1 MIYFEN
7 PKYIDPHINLAIE
20 EYLLREIVTDRP
32 IFYFY
37 VNKPSVIVGRNQ
49 NVFEEIDF
57 NFLQKQS
64 IPVLRRLSGGGT
76 VYHDLGNINYSLIT
90 PDQALLNDYASF
102 TRPVFNALHMV
113 GLTAELRHRSS
124 IFVGGYKVSGNAQY
138 ATAGKLVS
146 HGTLLL
152 NTDLNWLRSA
162 IRPRNQQITS
172 RAVPSVRSSVANL
185 SDLIDETISLDVFKD
200 HIRHEFLGSDGV
212 VQYKFSR
219 DDWEVVQKIAKE
231 RYHTW
236 DWNIG
241 RSPKF
246 STLRRTQTPHGEVIL
261 ELYIDKGYI
270 RSAKATSPS
279 PENDNPLNEMCECL
293 AGIRYDRDEIAL
305 ALHYCDIDIGSLGL
319 DEATLISL
327 IF

>member
-7 PKYIDPHINLAIE
+7 PHYTDPHINLAIE
-20 EYLLREIVTDRP
+20 EYLLREVVSDRP

-37 VNKPSVIVGRNQ
+37 VNNPSAIVGRNQ
-49 NVFEEIDF
+49 NVFEEIDL
-57 NFLQKQS
+57 NFVQKHS

-90 PDQALLNDYASF
+90 PDQALLNDYVSF
-102 TRPVFNALHMV
+102 TRPVFNALQMV

-152 NTDLNWLRSA
+152 NTDLDQLRSA
-162 IRPRNQQITS
+162 IRPRHQQITS
-172 RAVPSVRSSVANL
+172 RAVPSVRSRVANL
-185 SDLIDETISLDVFKD
+185 GDFIDKTISLEVVKD
-200 HIRHEFLGSDGV
+200 HIKREFLGSEEVVQYEFSQNDWGV
-212 VQYKFSR
+212 VQ
-219 DDWEVVQKIAKE
+219 EIAKE
-231 RYHTW
+231 RYHSW
-236 DWNIG
+236 EWNIA

-246 STLRRTQTPHGEVIL
+246 STIKRTQSPQGELIL
-261 ELYIDKGYI
+261 VLHIDKGYI
-270 RSAKATSPS
+270 CSARATNLN
-279 PENDNPLNEMCECL
+279 PEYANSVNEMCDCL
-293 AGIRYDRDEIAL
+293 VGIRYDPDDIAL

-319 DEATLISL
+319 NEATLISL